1 MVYSLM
7 GEELNRETLQ
17 PVDPREVV
25 KVEKSLALPND
36 AYRVSIRVLD
46 AAGENRGYLGNVI
59 LK

>member
-1 MVYSLM
+1 M
-7 GEELNRETLQ
+7 GEELGRESVQ

-25 KVEKSLALPND
+25 RVDKAVGFPAD
-36 AYRVSIRVLD
+36 AYRVSVRVID